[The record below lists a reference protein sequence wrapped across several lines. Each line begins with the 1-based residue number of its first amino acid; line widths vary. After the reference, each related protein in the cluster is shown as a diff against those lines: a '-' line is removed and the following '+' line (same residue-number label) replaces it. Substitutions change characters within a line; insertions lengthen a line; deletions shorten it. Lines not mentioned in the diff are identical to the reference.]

1 MSVCLTMDGNFVIDS
16 AFASHSRFWNLRKSS
31 TQKSRFVSFHVNGF
45 ISSKKEKN
53 CAAIPCV
60 NTKGQ

>member
-1 MSVCLTMDGNFVIDS
+1 MSVGLTMDGNFATDS
-16 AFASHSRFWNLRKSS
+16 AFASHSRFLEFKKIIH
-31 TQKSRFVSFHVNGF
+31 TKSRLVSFHVNGF